1 MSSDHSGSFRFPRIR
16 RWKPVSYGQVAWYGK
31 EKPVTQAVDCVGMP
45 QLGFSLVKVS
55 EDTFLLL
62 GSEEFAK
69 LIQVRQSPRGVLA
82 KIEMGFVI

>member
-1 MSSDHSGSFRFPRIR
+1 
-16 RWKPVSYGQVAWYGK
+16 
-31 EKPVTQAVDCVGMP
+31 MP
-45 QLGFSLVKVS
+45 QLGFLLVKVS

-82 KIEMGFVI
+82 KAPNGFVI

>member
-1 MSSDHSGSFRFPRIR
+1 
-16 RWKPVSYGQVAWYGK
+16 
-31 EKPVTQAVDCVGMP
+31 MP